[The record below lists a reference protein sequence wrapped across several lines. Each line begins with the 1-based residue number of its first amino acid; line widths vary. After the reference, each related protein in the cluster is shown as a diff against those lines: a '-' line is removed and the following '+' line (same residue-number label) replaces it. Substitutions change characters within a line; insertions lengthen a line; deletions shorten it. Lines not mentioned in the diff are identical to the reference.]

1 MCSIV
6 STRLDATWP
15 IASDPT
21 SRRQMRRGLAQ
32 KVEKRLLCAWRVL
45 ALHLRCSWHR
55 LRRWWIWHCSR
66 ARSQG
71 QQAVLVQVGND
82 AAGAEGELDQRAHL
96 QHLPRGSRVW
106 QNHSQ
111 GARQAHQPSKEQ
123 GSKPWLAGAGA
134 QSLVVVKLLADGF
147 RLGTSELGRYR
158 FELCL
163 TTQTIVMSSK
173 VFGP

>member
-71 QQAVLVQVGND
+71 PQAVLVQVGND

-96 QHLPRGSRVW
+96 QHLPRAKPSLAKSFTRSSASPPAFKGT
-106 QNHSQ
+106 
-111 GARQAHQPSKEQ
+111 GLEAMARRRWSSKL
-123 GSKPWLAGAGA
+123 SCCNAACRWIPTRHF
-134 QSLVVVKLLADGF
+134 GF
-147 RLGTSELGRYR
+147 RAI
-158 FELCL
+158 
-163 TTQTIVMSSK
+163 QV
-173 VFGP
+173 